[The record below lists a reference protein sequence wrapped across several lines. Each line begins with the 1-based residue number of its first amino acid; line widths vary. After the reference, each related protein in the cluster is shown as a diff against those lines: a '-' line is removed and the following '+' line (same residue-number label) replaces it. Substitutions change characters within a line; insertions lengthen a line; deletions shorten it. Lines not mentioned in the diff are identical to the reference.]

1 LMKTKPS
8 LAKAGGGFSFVA
20 PGISV
25 IGDALTSFSVML

>member
-20 PGISV
+20 PGIF
-25 IGDALTSFSVML
+25 AFSL